1 MKRTPKP
8 NRATLYLVMPIARR
22 REILCSTMS
31 VSRARGFA
39 KGCGRRCR
47 VLQVHGFEQGNPRRR
62 RRILRVKKRWE
73 FDQRGRM
80 RPATVAR
87 PNKSNRPVKGVRS

>member
-1 MKRTPKP
+1 MMTTPL
-8 NRATLYLVMPIARR
+8 LYLVIPIARR
-22 REILCSTMS
+22 TDVLCSTLS
-31 VSRARGFA
+31 VSRAHGVA

-47 VLQVHGFEQGNPRRR
+47 VLQVHGFEQGNPRRRR

-87 PNKSNRPVKGVRS
+87 PNKLNRPVKGVRS